1 MRAAAVALAPPP
13 GVPRR
18 ALAWCAALMLF
29 LVAVVALD
37 LKPTYVLVAVAGLS
51 IVWATYRSVLQ
62 WHVMACA
69 IVLVILLVPIARY
82 GLPITLPFQLEPYRA
97 LVLVVAILW
106 LLTLLCDPESVRLYP
121 TGLRGPMMAVAV
133 TLVISVAVNL
143 GAIHDRGIIMIVI
156 FKFSFFTSF
165 LVVTLILASVL
176 KTQADIDRVVRVMVA
191 GGAFVGLA
199 TLVENKTGYNVFDHL
214 HTICPVFVFDPA
226 GVPEGLQNRGSGFRV
241 YGSAQHPLALGAA
254 LVLILPPAIYLC
266 RRTRKRFWYGATA
279 VIAIAAL
286 ATVARTAV
294 MMLVVEA
301 IMLAALKPRAVR
313 RLWWVIPPFLVV
325 VNLAVPATIGTLKA
339 SFFPSGGLVA
349 EQSTN
354 PGGDAS
360 NRVSD
365 IGPSIQESKKTPFF
379 GQGWGT
385 RVPETLDPT
394 KTRRILDDQW
404 LGVLLEAGWV
414 GVFAW
419 GWFFIRN
426 VRLLARASLQEPTDL
441 SWLLAGLSAAVLG
454 FAVSMFTYDAFGF
467 PQATLLLF
475 ILVGLGIAARRVS
488 ATQATTPA
496 PVQPRRLVAV
506 R

>member
-1 MRAAAVALAPPP
+1 MRAAAAALAPPI

-18 ALAWCAALMLF
+18 TLALLAL
-29 LVAVVALD
+29 LVLALLAVMALD
-37 LKPTYVLVAVAGLS
+37 LRPAWVLVALTGVAF
-51 IVWATYRSVLQ
+51 IWATYTYFLQ
-62 WHVMACA
+62 WHVLTAS
-69 IVLVILLVPIARY
+69 IVLCILVVPIARY

-97 LVLVVAILW
+97 LVLVVAVLW
-106 LLTLLCDPESVRLYP
+106 LLTLLADPDSVKLYP
-121 TGLRGPMMAVAV
+121 TGLRGPMIALAV
-133 TLVISVAVNL
+133 TLVISVVLNL
-143 GAIHDRGIIMIVI
+143 GAIHERGIIMVVI

-165 LVVTLILASVL
+165 LFVMLILASVL

-191 GGAFVGLA
+191 GGAFVGFS
-199 TLVENKTGYNVFDHL
+199 TLIENKTGFNVFDHL
-214 HTICPVFVFDPA
+214 HTICPIFVFDPA
-226 GVPEGLQNRGSGFRV
+226 GVPEGLQSRGSGFRV

-254 LVLILPPAIYLC
+254 LVLILPAAIYLC
-266 RRTRKRFWYGATA
+266 RRTRKRVWYAATA

-313 RLWWVIPPFLVV
+313 RLWWVIPPFLVA
-325 VNLAVPATIGTLKA
+325 VNLAVPATLGTLKA

-365 IGPSIQESKKTPFF
+365 IGPSLEESKKTPFF

-426 VRLLARASLQEPTDL
+426 VRLLARASLQEQSDL
-441 SWLLAGLSAAVLG
+441 SWLLAGLSAAILG

-475 ILVGLGIAARRVS
+475 IMVGLGIAARRVS
-488 ATQATTPA
+488 ATQAITPA
-496 PVQPRRLVAV
+496 AQPRRLVAV